1 MHEQEGDILDLETRT
16 EGGWTIVNVNGE
28 VDLHTAPM
36 LRERIHELTEQGTDR
51 IVLDLGGLSFMDS
64 TGLGVLVAG
73 LKRLKTRDGEFVL
86 AGAQDPVRKILEV
99 TGLHRVFDMRDS
111 VAEVTGG
118 G

>member
-1 MHEQEGDILDLETRT
+1 M
-16 EGGWTIVNVNGE
+16 NGE

-73 LKRLKTRDGEFVL
+73 LKRLKSRGGELVL
-86 AGAQDPVRKILEV
+86 AQMQDPVKKVLQV
-99 TGLHRVFDMRDS
+99 TGLDKVFDIRPS
-111 VAEVTGG
+111 VGEVTGG
-118 G
+118 T

>member
-1 MHEQEGDILDLETRT
+1 M
-16 EGGWTIVNVNGE
+16 NVSGE

-51 IVLDLGGLSFMDS
+51 IVLDLSELSFMDS

-73 LKRLKTRDGEFVL
+73 LKRLKSRDGELVL
-86 AGAQDPVRKILEV
+86 AGMQDPVKKILQV
-99 TGLHRVFDMRDS
+99 TGLDKVFDMRSS

>member
-1 MHEQEGDILDLETRT
+1 MS
-16 EGGWTIVNVNGE
+16 VSGE

-51 IVLDLGGLSFMDS
+51 IVLDLSELSFMDS

-73 LKRLKTRDGEFVL
+73 LKRLKSRDGELVL
-86 AGAQDPVRKILEV
+86 AGMQDPVKKILQV
-99 TGLHRVFDMRDS
+99 TGLDKVFDMRPS